1 MSNHDEHK
9 AEGKG
14 QTYTKGWWAGVI
26 GVLIIALGFVTIG
39 CIAFSNSGTERWGI
53 TDEKSEGKETM
64 MHEGHQTEPAA
75 TNHESGFVKDTLATK
90 AEEEHAKGH

>member
-26 GVLIIALGFVTIG
+26 GVLIIALGFVTIVALRLVIQEQNDG
-39 CIAFSNSGTERWGI
+39 E
-53 TDEKSEGKETM
+53 
-64 MHEGHQTEPAA
+64 
-75 TNHESGFVKDTLATK
+75 
-90 AEEEHAKGH
+90 